1 MLRSSDLDW
10 TRARSRNDR
19 GHQFLRP
26 QLDTV
31 IPTAGI
37 TGLTAM
43 FAYTPVLGND
53 ALGIPLALVRGHCR
67 HPARITKCPLD
78 ATSITSSKEP
88 HHQSRKVICVGHVR
102 SAGTTSV
109 AERGCVRSRGLS
121 VSVFASLR
129 AKLRARLRAAEG
141 RQRSASCTSGNR
153 RINKRDPVAR
163 RRDDASH
170 KHDIHTDHDAQA
182 TYILHA
188 GREGMRRK
196 EYVSSAT
203 ICM

>member
-1 MLRSSDLDW
+1 M
-10 TRARSRNDR
+10 
-19 GHQFLRP
+19 
-26 QLDTV
+26 
-31 IPTAGI
+31 
-37 TGLTAM
+37 
-43 FAYTPVLGND
+43 
-53 ALGIPLALVRGHCR
+53 
-67 HPARITKCPLD
+67 
-78 ATSITSSKEP
+78 
-88 HHQSRKVICVGHVR
+88 
-102 SAGTTSV
+102 
-109 AERGCVRSRGLS
+109 
-121 VSVFASLR
+121 SVFASLR

-141 RQRSASCTSGNR
+141 RQRSASCTSGSR

-203 ICM
+203 NCM